1 MKLKFLNS
9 FVEYKEDG
17 NIDCNYND
25 CDFKPYPFIVRAE
38 TNWDAQ
44 DRADS
49 GFTQS
54 VLPAYV
60 VKRLLKPPE
69 YYGDPAPFAVE
80 GEIDKQTGETIR
92 WVRYRPLKRPRTE
105 AATTQMGAPL
115 DLTADAV
122 TATLEIWE
130 AYTRFTT
137 RANFYLGHS
146 VFENALN
153 RHNELYHRVGRLNI
167 FDVLIAGT
175 NTFYGGSATSIP
187 TLATSSNDVAVKIA
201 KVITKFRRVG
211 SMPCDGMYYAAFCN
225 PDIIEILNADTT
237 YVTAESF
244 QGKGLYNFQTPH
256 WKGAS
261 WYPTNLL
268 PIRQLQAAIATPGQS
283 TTGGSLSD
291 DTFYIK
297 IVAINPL
304 TGQVEYVT
312 AEISLVVNGGGST
325 QSVTLVM
332 PAATAIELEA
342 NTNYVYDVYWGIA
355 TGDANLYINSSD
367 NAAAATVTVTASTA
381 TGATA
386 PAAPASGVK
395 VTPVIVL
402 AEEAYGLSHSKLN
415 PYGKFKPAIVPGTPT
430 AGNEVGKIRSV
441 GWSLDM
447 KAVILNQA
455 RMAVMWF
462 GYA

>member
-1 MKLKFLNS
+1 MKFITKFIKA
-9 FVEYKEDG
+9 EHKEAGHINQD
-17 NIDCNYND
+17 YNLD
-25 CDFKPYPFIVRAE
+25 YIPNLPMLRTE

-44 DRADS
+44 DRADTN
-49 GFTQS
+49 FTQS
-54 VLPAYV
+54 ILPAYV
-60 VKRLLKPPE
+60 VKKLLKPPE

-80 GEIDKQTGETIR
+80 GEIDKSTGETVR

-105 AATTQMGAPL
+105 AATTQMGTPL
-115 DLTADAV
+115 DLIADAV

-130 AYTRFTT
+130 AFTRFTT

-146 VFENALN
+146 VLENALN

-167 FDVLIAGT
+167 FDILVAGT
-175 NTFYGGSATSIP
+175 NIFYGGSATSIP
-187 TLATSSNDVAVKIA
+187 TLATSSNDVGVKIA
-201 KVITKFRRVG
+201 KVITKFRRMG
-211 SMPCDGMYYAAFCN
+211 SMPCDSMYYPAFCN
-225 PDIIEILNADTT
+225 PDIIEILNTDTT

-244 QGKGLYNFQTPH
+244 QGKGLYNFQVPH
-256 WKGAS
+256 WKGAA

-268 PIRQLQAAIATPGQS
+268 PIRQLHAAIATPTDS
-283 TTGGSLSD
+283 VSGGSLVD
-291 DTFYIK
+291 DTYYFK

-312 AEISLVVNGGGST
+312 AEDTHAISNGGSA

-332 PAATAIELEA
+332 PAASAIELEA
-342 NTNYVYDVYWGIA
+342 NTNYVYDVYWGTA
-355 TGDANLYINSSD
+355 TGDAALFISSSD
-367 NAAAATVTVTASTA
+367 NAAAASVVVTSTP
-381 TGATA
+381 TSGNTA

-395 VTPVIVL
+395 VTPIVVL
-402 AEEAYGLSHSKLN
+402 AEEAYGLTHSKLN

-447 KAVILNQA
+447 KAVILNQG
-455 RMAVMWF
+455 RMAVLWI

>member
-1 MKLKFLNS
+1 MKKNKYIELKDAD
-9 FVEYKEDG
+9 Y
-17 NIDCNYND
+17 NYL
-25 CDFKPYPFIVRAE
+25 PFGDYNPINLSVHTE
-38 TNWDAQ
+38 TNWDGQ

-60 VKRLLKPPE
+60 IKKLLKPPE

-80 GEIDKQTGETIR
+80 GEIDKATGETVR
-92 WVRYRPLKRPRTE
+92 WVRYRPLPRPRTE
-105 AATTQMGAPL
+105 AATTQMGTPL

-130 AYTRFTT
+130 AFTRFTT

-146 VFENALN
+146 VLENALN

-201 KVITKFRRVG
+201 KIITKFRRVG
-211 SMPCDGMYYAAFCN
+211 AMPCDGMYYPVFCN
-225 PDIIEILNADTT
+225 PDVIEILNADTT

-244 QGKGLYNFQTPH
+244 QGKGLYNFQTTH

-268 PIRQLQAAIATPGQS
+268 PIRQLLAAVTEATG
-283 TTGGSLSD
+283 TTGGTITD
-291 DTFYIK
+291 GDEVFHK
-297 IVAINPL
+297 VVAINPL
-304 TGQVEYVT
+304 TGQIEYVT
-312 AEISLVVNGGGST
+312 AEDSQIAASSANT
-325 QSVTLVM
+325 NTVTLTM

-342 NTNYVYDVYWGIA
+342 NTNYVYDVYVGLT
-355 TGDANLYINSSD
+355 TGDANLYLYASD
-367 NAAAATVTVTASTA
+367 QAAAASVVITSASGA

-386 PAAPASGVK
+386 PAAPATGVK
-395 VTPVIVL
+395 VTPLIVL
-402 AEEAYGLSHSKLN
+402 AEEAYGLTHSKLN

-447 KAVILNQA
+447 KAVILNQG
-455 RMAVMWF
+455 RMAVLWI
-462 GYA
+462 GYS

>member
-1 MKLKFLNS
+1 MKTLNI
-9 FVEYKEDG
+9 EYKERG
-17 NIDCNYND
+17 NVQYDYND
-25 CDFKPYPFIVRAE
+25 SIFHPYPFIVRVE
-38 TNWDAQ
+38 TQWDAQ

-69 YYGDPAPFAVE
+69 YYGDPSPFAVE
-80 GEIDKQTGETIR
+80 GEIDKATGETIR
-92 WVRYRPLKRPRTE
+92 WVRYRPLKRPRTQ
-105 AATTQMGAPL
+105 AATTQMSAPL
-115 DLTADAV
+115 DLIADAV

-130 AYTRFTT
+130 AFTRFTT

-146 VFENALN
+146 VLENALN

-175 NTFYGGSATSIP
+175 NTFYGGGATSINSL
-187 TLATSSNDVAVKIA
+187 TTSGNDVAIKIA

-211 SMPCDGMYYAAFCN
+211 SMPCDGMYYPAFCN
-225 PDIIEILNADTT
+225 PDIIEILNSDTT

-244 QGKGLYNFQTPH
+244 QGKGLYNFQVPH

-268 PIRQLQAAIATPGQS
+268 PIRQLQSPLAAAGTD
-283 TTGGSLSD
+283 TTGGLLTD
-291 DTFYIK
+291 ATEYFYK
-297 IVAINPL
+297 IAAVNPL
-304 TGQVEYVT
+304 TGQVEFVT
-312 AEISLVVNGGGST
+312 AEASKTTGASADTNIIT
-325 QSVTLVM
+325 IVM
-332 PAATAIELEA
+332 PASAAIELEP
-342 NTNYVYDVYWGIA
+342 NTNYVYDVYFGSI
-355 TGDANLYINSSD
+355 TGDSNLKLFSSD
-367 NAAAATVTVTASTA
+367 NVAGVTVTLTAVSDSTN
-381 TGATA
+381 TA
-386 PAAPASGVK
+386 YANPASGVK
-395 VTPVIVL
+395 VTPIIVL

-415 PYGKFKPAIVPGTPT
+415 PYGKFKPAIVSGTPT

-447 KAVILNQA
+447 KAIILNQA
-455 RMAVMWF
+455 RMAVIWV
-462 GYA
+462 GY

>member
-1 MKLKFLNS
+1 VKVIS
-9 FVEYKEDG
+9 H
-17 NIDCNYND
+17 
-25 CDFKPYPFIVRAE
+25 PFIEQKDSGYCDLPFGDYATANLSVHAE

-60 VKRLLKPPE
+60 IKKLLKPPE

-80 GEIDKQTGETIR
+80 GEIDKATGETVR
-92 WVRYRPLKRPRTE
+92 WVRYRPLPRPRTE

-130 AYTRFTT
+130 AFTRFTT

-146 VFENALN
+146 VLENALN

-187 TLATSSNDVAVKIA
+187 TLATSSNDVAIKIA

-211 SMPCDGMYYAAFCN
+211 SMPCDGMYYPVFCN

-237 YVTAESF
+237 YVAAESF

-256 WKGAS
+256 WKGAA

-268 PIRQLQAAIATPGQS
+268 PIRQLQAALAAAGTG
-283 TTGGSLSD
+283 TTGGTIAD
-291 DTFYIK
+291 ADEGFYK
-297 IVAINPL
+297 VAAINPL
-304 TGQVEYVT
+304 TGQIEYVT
-312 AEISLVVNGGGST
+312 AETSKTVGTSANTNTIT
-325 QSVTLVM
+325 IVM

-342 NTNYVYDVYWGIA
+342 NTNYVYDVYVGET
-355 TGDANLYINSSD
+355 TGDANLYLFSSD
-367 NAAAATVTVTASTA
+367 NAAASTVTITAIDGTS
-381 TGATA
+381 GATA

-395 VTPVIVL
+395 VTPLIVL
-402 AEEAYGLSHSKLN
+402 AEEAYGLTHSKLN

-455 RMAVMWF
+455 RMAVLWI